1 MSLWTRLFVVIQIE
15 RTMDSSESSS
25 DNEMETLQK
34 YYQDPE
40 PEEMIGSML
49 GKVFDE
55 PSVPSAKKIKLDEE
69 TFQPVET
76 EGMVVWEPLEE
87 EIRKYLELEYT
98 SEEIKAVVA
107 KMSKKQQ
114 IQFKELENYFL
125 LKYRQTGNM
134 HPLYQE
140 VRQIVKELCP
150 SMPGNMQE
158 AVVEVRAQL
167 QAEAKLKDVCRQ
179 LNIPVPLTAVSSS
192 VVFPTESSP
201 RHKRDTS
208 VQRNYH
214 NTG

>member
-1 MSLWTRLFVVIQIE
+1 MA
-15 RTMDSSESSS
+15 SSESSS
-25 DNEMETLQK
+25 DYEMETLQE

-49 GKVFDE
+49 DKVFDE
-55 PSVPSAKKIKLDEE
+55 PSELSAKKIKLDEE
-69 TFQPVET
+69 TFQPIET
-76 EGMVVWEPLEE
+76 EGMVAWEPSEE
-87 EIRKYLELEYT
+87 EIRKYPELEYT

-140 VRQIVKELCP
+140 VRQFVREMCP
-150 SMPGNMQE
+150 SMPGNIQE

-179 LNIPVPLTAVSSS
+179 LNIPLPLTAVVLFCSATNKIFLWKRVSSA
-192 VVFPTESSP
+192 
-201 RHKRDTS
+201 
-208 VQRNYH
+208 QRNNY